1 MCINLMCYKSFDR
14 KGDNMTDKD
23 LNVVY
28 GELISRC
35 WEDEDFKK
43 RFINETAEVLKEAGL
58 PVEENVEYKVIE
70 AEANENYVVLPDKN
84 VAETVREIT
93 KLLLSVSEQTDIIV
107 PEGSKIVVLQNTE
120 TLRYIVLKKAP
131 EVLTEVELDM
141 VAGGK
146 GKNAAV
152 NINIGAAVN
161 VAAAATVTVAGA
173 AINVAAAAVAVGA
186 AGVVVVAG
194 AVFI

>member
-1 MCINLMCYKSFDR
+1 
-14 KGDNMTDKD
+14 MTEKD

-35 WEDEDFKK
+35 WEDEELKK

-120 TLRYIVLKKAP
+120 TFRYIVLKKAP

>member
-84 VAETVREIT
+84 VAETVKDLT
-93 KLLLSVSEQTDIIV
+93 KLLLSVSERSDIIV
-107 PEGSKIVVLQNTE
+107 PEGSKIVVLQNTGN
-120 TLRYIVLKKAP
+120 LHYIVLKKAP

-146 GKNAAV
+146 GKNVEQA
-152 NINIGAAVN
+152 INYGLAVN
-161 VAAAATVTVAGA
+161 VQTAAAVTTVAA
-173 AINVAAAAVAVGA
+173 ALNSAAAAVT
-186 AGVVVVAG
+186 VVVAG

>member
-1 MCINLMCYKSFDR
+1 M
-14 KGDNMTDKD
+14 
-23 LNVVY
+23 
-28 GELISRC
+28 
-35 WEDEDFKK
+35 
-43 RFINETAEVLKEAGL
+43 

-93 KLLLSVSEQTDIIV
+93 KLLLSVSERSDIIV
-107 PEGSKIVVLQNTE
+107 PEGSKIVVLQNTGN
-120 TLRYIVLKKAP
+120 LHYIVLKKAP

>member
-70 AEANENYVVLPDKN
+70 AEVNENYVVLPDKN
-84 VAETVREIT
+84 VAETVKDLT
-93 KLLLSVSEQTDIIV
+93 KLLLSVSERSDIIV
-107 PEGSKIVVLQNTE
+107 PEGSKIVVLQNTGN
-120 TLRYIVLKKAP
+120 LHFIVLKKAP

-146 GKNAAV
+146 GKNVEQA
-152 NINIGAAVN
+152 INYGLAVN
-161 VAAAATVTVAGA
+161 VQTAAAVTTVAA
-173 AINVAAAAVAVGA
+173 ALNSAAAAVT
-186 AGVVVVAG
+186 VVVAG

>member
-1 MCINLMCYKSFDR
+1 MGNLYLGAGKMK
-14 KGDNMTDKD
+14 N
-23 LNVVY
+23 L
-28 GELISRC
+28 
-35 WEDEDFKK
+35 
-43 RFINETAEVLKEAGL
+43 TAEVLKEAGL

>member
-1 MCINLMCYKSFDR
+1 MCINSMCYKSFDR

-70 AEANENYVVLPDKN
+70 AEVNENYVVLPDKN
-84 VAETVREIT
+84 VAETVKDLT
-93 KLLLSVSEQTDIIV
+93 KLLLSVSERSDIIV
-107 PEGSKIVVLQNTE
+107 PEGSKIVVLQNTGN
-120 TLRYIVLKKAP
+120 LHYIVLKKAP

-146 GKNAAV
+146 GKNVEQA
-152 NINIGAAVN
+152 INYGLAVN
-161 VAAAATVTVAGA
+161 VQTAAAVTTVAA
-173 AINVAAAAVAVGA
+173 ALNSAAAAVT
-186 AGVVVVAG
+186 VVVAG

>member
-1 MCINLMCYKSFDR
+1 
-14 KGDNMTDKD
+14 MTDKD
-23 LNVVY
+23 LNVIY

-93 KLLLSVSEQTDIIV
+93 KLLLSVSERSDIIV
-107 PEGSKIVVLQNTE
+107 PEGSKIVVLQNTGN
-120 TLRYIVLKKAP
+120 LHYIVLKKAP

-146 GKNAAV
+146 GKNVEHA
-152 NINIGAAVN
+152 INYGLAVN
-161 VAAAATVTVAGA
+161 VQTAAAVTTVAA
-173 AINVAAAAVAVGA
+173 ALNSAAAAVT
-186 AGVVVVAG
+186 VVVAG

>member
-146 GKNAAV
+146 GKNVEQA
-152 NINIGAAVN
+152 INYGLAVN
-161 VAAAATVTVAGA
+161 VQTAAAVTTVAA
-173 AINVAAAAVAVGA
+173 ALNSAAAAVT
-186 AGVVVVAG
+186 VVVAG

>member
-84 VAETVREIT
+84 VAETVKEIT

-146 GKNAAV
+146 GKNVEHA
-152 NINIGAAVN
+152 INYGLAVN
-161 VAAAATVTVAGA
+161 VQTAAAVTTVAA
-173 AINVAAAAVAVGA
+173 ALNSAAAAVT
-186 AGVVVVAG
+186 VVVAG

>member
-70 AEANENYVVLPDKN
+70 AEVNENYVVLPDKN
-84 VAETVREIT
+84 VAETVKDLT
-93 KLLLSVSEQTDIIV
+93 KLLLSVSERSDIIV
-107 PEGSKIVVLQNTE
+107 PEGSKIVVLQNTGN
-120 TLRYIVLKKAP
+120 LHYIVLKKAP

-146 GKNAAV
+146 GKNVEQA
-152 NINIGAAVN
+152 INYGLAVN
-161 VAAAATVTVAGA
+161 VQTAAAVTTVAA
-173 AINVAAAAVAVGA
+173 ALNSAAAAVT
-186 AGVVVVAG
+186 VVVAG

>member
-70 AEANENYVVLPDKN
+70 AEVNENYVVLPDKN

-146 GKNAAV
+146 GKNVEQA
-152 NINIGAAVN
+152 INYGLAVN
-161 VAAAATVTVAGA
+161 VQTAAAVTTVAA
-173 AINVAAAAVAVGA
+173 ALNSAAAAVT
-186 AGVVVVAG
+186 VVVAG

>member
-70 AEANENYVVLPDKN
+70 AEVNENYVFFPYKN
-84 VAETVREIT
+84 VAETVKYLT
-93 KLLLSVSEQTDIIV
+93 KLLLSVSERSDIIV
-107 PEGSKIVVLQNTE
+107 PEGSKIVVLQNTGN
-120 TLRYIVLKKAP
+120 LHYIVLKKAP

-146 GKNAAV
+146 GKNVEQA
-152 NINIGAAVN
+152 INYGLAVN
-161 VAAAATVTVAGA
+161 VQTAAAVTTVAA
-173 AINVAAAAVAVGA
+173 ALNSAAAAVT
-186 AGVVVVAG
+186 VVVAG

>member
-1 MCINLMCYKSFDR
+1 
-14 KGDNMTDKD
+14 MTEKD

-35 WEDEDFKK
+35 WEDEELKK

-146 GKNAAV
+146 GKNVEQA
-152 NINIGAAVN
+152 INYGLAVN
-161 VAAAATVTVAGA
+161 VQTAAAVTTVAA
-173 AINVAAAAVAVGA
+173 ALNSAAAAVT
-186 AGVVVVAG
+186 VVVAG

>member
-70 AEANENYVVLPDKN
+70 AEANE
-84 VAETVREIT
+84 
-93 KLLLSVSEQTDIIV
+93 
-107 PEGSKIVVLQNTE
+107 KIGRAHV
-120 TLRYIVLKKAP
+120 
-131 EVLTEVELDM
+131 
-141 VAGGK
+141 
-146 GKNAAV
+146 
-152 NINIGAAVN
+152 
-161 VAAAATVTVAGA
+161 
-173 AINVAAAAVAVGA
+173 
-186 AGVVVVAG
+186 
-194 AVFI
+194 

>member
-1 MCINLMCYKSFDR
+1 MCINLMCYKIFDR

-84 VAETVREIT
+84 VAETVKEIT

-146 GKNAAV
+146 GKNVEQA
-152 NINIGAAVN
+152 INYGLAVN
-161 VAAAATVTVAGA
+161 VQTAAAVTTVAA
-173 AINVAAAAVAVGA
+173 ALNSAAAAVT
-186 AGVVVVAG
+186 VVVAG

>member
-1 MCINLMCYKSFDR
+1 
-14 KGDNMTDKD
+14 MTEKD

-35 WEDEDFKK
+35 WEDEEFKK

-93 KLLLSVSEQTDIIV
+93 KLLLSVSERSDIIV
-107 PEGSKIVVLQNTE
+107 PEGSKIVVLQNTGN
-120 TLRYIVLKKAP
+120 LYYIVLKKAP

-146 GKNAAV
+146 GKNVEQA
-152 NINIGAAVN
+152 INYGLAVN
-161 VAAAATVTVAGA
+161 VQTAAAVTTVAA
-173 AINVAAAAVAVGA
+173 ALNSAAAAVT
-186 AGVVVVAG
+186 VVVAG

>member
-70 AEANENYVVLPDKN
+70 AEVNENYVVLPDKN
-84 VAETVREIT
+84 VAETVKDIT
-93 KLLLSVSEQTDIIV
+93 KLLLSVSERSDIIV
-107 PEGSKIVVLQNTE
+107 PEGSKIVVLQNTGN
-120 TLRYIVLKKAP
+120 LHYIVLKKAP

-146 GKNAAV
+146 GKNVEQA
-152 NINIGAAVN
+152 INYGLAVN
-161 VAAAATVTVAGA
+161 VQTAAAVTTVAA
-173 AINVAAAAVAVGA
+173 ALNSAAAAVT
-186 AGVVVVAG
+186 VVVAG

>member
-1 MCINLMCYKSFDR
+1 
-14 KGDNMTDKD
+14 MTEKD

-35 WEDEDFKK
+35 WEDEELKK

-131 EVLTEVELDM
+131 EVLTEW
-141 VAGGK
+141 
-146 GKNAAV
+146 
-152 NINIGAAVN
+152 
-161 VAAAATVTVAGA
+161 
-173 AINVAAAAVAVGA
+173 
-186 AGVVVVAG
+186 
-194 AVFI
+194 

>member
-70 AEANENYVVLPDKN
+70 AEANENYVILPDKN

-146 GKNAAV
+146 GKNVEHA
-152 NINIGAAVN
+152 INYGLAVN
-161 VAAAATVTVAGA
+161 VQTAAAVTTVAA
-173 AINVAAAAVAVGA
+173 ALNSAAAAVT
-186 AGVVVVAG
+186 VVVAG

>member
-1 MCINLMCYKSFDR
+1 
-14 KGDNMTDKD
+14 MTEKD
-23 LNVVY
+23 INVVY

-35 WEDEDFKK
+35 WEDEELKK

-161 VAAAATVTVAGA
+161 VAAATVTVAGA

>member
-1 MCINLMCYKSFDR
+1 M
-14 KGDNMTDKD
+14 
-23 LNVVY
+23 
-28 GELISRC
+28 
-35 WEDEDFKK
+35 
-43 RFINETAEVLKEAGL
+43 
-58 PVEENVEYKVIE
+58 
-70 AEANENYVVLPDKN
+70 
-84 VAETVREIT
+84 
-93 KLLLSVSEQTDIIV
+93 LSVSEQTDIIV

-131 EVLTEVELDM
+131 EVLTEIELDM

>member
-84 VAETVREIT
+84 VAETVKEIT

-146 GKNAAV
+146 GKNVEQA
-152 NINIGAAVN
+152 INYGLAVN
-161 VAAAATVTVAGA
+161 VQTAAAVTTVAA
-173 AINVAAAAVAVGA
+173 ALNSAAAAVT
-186 AGVVVVAG
+186 VVVAG

>member
-93 KLLLSVSEQTDIIV
+93 KLLLSVSERSDIIV
-107 PEGSKIVVLQNTE
+107 PEGSKIVVLQNTGN
-120 TLRYIVLKKAP
+120 LHYIVLKKAP

-146 GKNAAV
+146 GKNVEQA
-152 NINIGAAVN
+152 INYGLAVN
-161 VAAAATVTVAGA
+161 VQTAAAVTTVAA
-173 AINVAAAAVAVGA
+173 ALNSAAAAVT
-186 AGVVVVAG
+186 VVVAG

>member
-93 KLLLSVSEQTDIIV
+93 KLLLSVSERSDIIV
-107 PEGSKIVVLQNTE
+107 PEGSKIVVLQNTGN
-120 TLRYIVLKKAP
+120 LYYIVLKKAP

-146 GKNAAV
+146 GKNVEQA
-152 NINIGAAVN
+152 INYGLAVN
-161 VAAAATVTVAGA
+161 VQTAAAVTTVAA
-173 AINVAAAAVAVGA
+173 ALNSAAAAVT
-186 AGVVVVAG
+186 VVVAG

>member
-70 AEANENYVVLPDKN
+70 AEVNENYVVLPDKN
-84 VAETVREIT
+84 VAETVKDLT
-93 KLLLSVSEQTDIIV
+93 KLLLSVTERSDIIV
-107 PEGSKIVVLQNTE
+107 PEGSKIVVLQNTGN
-120 TLRYIVLKKAP
+120 LHYIVLKKAP

-146 GKNAAV
+146 GKNVEQA
-152 NINIGAAVN
+152 INYGLAVN
-161 VAAAATVTVAGA
+161 VQTAAAVTTVAA
-173 AINVAAAAVAVGA
+173 ALNSAAAAVT
-186 AGVVVVAG
+186 VVVAG

>member
-1 MCINLMCYKSFDR
+1 M
-14 KGDNMTDKD
+14 
-23 LNVVY
+23 
-28 GELISRC
+28 
-35 WEDEDFKK
+35 
-43 RFINETAEVLKEAGL
+43 

>member
-1 MCINLMCYKSFDR
+1 MCINSMCYKSFDR

-146 GKNAAV
+146 GKNVEQA
-152 NINIGAAVN
+152 INYGLAVN
-161 VAAAATVTVAGA
+161 VQTAAAVTTVAA
-173 AINVAAAAVAVGA
+173 ALNSAAAAVT
-186 AGVVVVAG
+186 VVVAG

>member
-1 MCINLMCYKSFDR
+1 
-14 KGDNMTDKD
+14 MTEKD

-35 WEDEDFKK
+35 WEDEEFKK

>member
-1 MCINLMCYKSFDR
+1 MCINLMCYKIFDR

-70 AEANENYVVLPDKN
+70 AEVNENYVVLPDKN
-84 VAETVREIT
+84 VAETVKDLT
-93 KLLLSVSEQTDIIV
+93 KLLLSVSERSDIIV
-107 PEGSKIVVLQNTE
+107 PEGSKIVVLQNTGN
-120 TLRYIVLKKAP
+120 LHYIVLKKAP

-146 GKNAAV
+146 GKNVEQA
-152 NINIGAAVN
+152 INYGLAVN
-161 VAAAATVTVAGA
+161 VQTAAAVTTVAA
-173 AINVAAAAVAVGA
+173 ALNSAAAAVT
-186 AGVVVVAG
+186 VVVAG

>member
-146 GKNAAV
+146 GKNVEHA
-152 NINIGAAVN
+152 INYGLAVN
-161 VAAAATVTVAGA
+161 VQTAAAVTTVAA
-173 AINVAAAAVAVGA
+173 ALNSAAAAVT
-186 AGVVVVAG
+186 VVVAG

>member
-70 AEANENYVVLPDKN
+70 AEVNENYVVLPDKN
-84 VAETVREIT
+84 VAETVKDLT
-93 KLLLSVSEQTDIIV
+93 KLLLSVSEQSDIIV
-107 PEGSKIVVLQNTE
+107 PEGSKIVVLQNTGN
-120 TLRYIVLKKAP
+120 LHYIVLKKAP

-146 GKNAAV
+146 GKNVEQA
-152 NINIGAAVN
+152 INYGLAVN
-161 VAAAATVTVAGA
+161 VQTAAAVTTVAA
-173 AINVAAAAVAVGA
+173 ALNSAAAAVT
-186 AGVVVVAG
+186 VVVAG

>member
-93 KLLLSVSEQTDIIV
+93 KLLLSVSERSDIIV
-107 PEGSKIVVLQNTE
+107 PEGSKIVVLQNTGN
-120 TLRYIVLKKAP
+120 LHYIVLKKAP

-146 GKNAAV
+146 GKNVEHA
-152 NINIGAAVN
+152 INYGLAVN
-161 VAAAATVTVAGA
+161 VQTAAAVTTVAA
-173 AINVAAAAVAVGA
+173 ALNSAAAAVT
-186 AGVVVVAG
+186 VVVAG

>member
-1 MCINLMCYKSFDR
+1 
-14 KGDNMTDKD
+14 MTGKD

-35 WEDEDFKK
+35 WEDEELKK

-70 AEANENYVVLPDKN
+70 AEVNENYVVLPDKN
-84 VAETVREIT
+84 VAETVKDLT
-93 KLLLSVSEQTDIIV
+93 KLLLSVSERSDIIV
-107 PEGSKIVVLQNTE
+107 PEGSKIVVLQNTGN
-120 TLRYIVLKKAP
+120 LHYIVLKKAP

-146 GKNAAV
+146 GKNVEQA
-152 NINIGAAVN
+152 INYGLAVN
-161 VAAAATVTVAGA
+161 VQTAAAVTTVAA
-173 AINVAAAAVAVGA
+173 ALNSAAAAVT
-186 AGVVVVAG
+186 VVVAG

>member
-1 MCINLMCYKSFDR
+1 MKI
-14 KGDNMTDKD
+14 
-23 LNVVY
+23 
-28 GELISRC
+28 
-35 WEDEDFKK
+35 
-43 RFINETAEVLKEAGL
+43 
-58 PVEENVEYKVIE
+58 ENVEYKVIE

>member
-1 MCINLMCYKSFDR
+1 
-14 KGDNMTDKD
+14 MTDKD

-146 GKNAAV
+146 GKNVEQA
-152 NINIGAAVN
+152 INYGLAVN
-161 VAAAATVTVAGA
+161 VQTAAAVTTVAA
-173 AINVAAAAVAVGA
+173 ALNSAAAAVT
-186 AGVVVVAG
+186 VVVAG

>member
-14 KGDNMTDKD
+14 KGDNMTEKD
-23 LNVVY
+23 LIVVY

-70 AEANENYVVLPDKN
+70 AEVNENYVVLPDKN
-84 VAETVREIT
+84 VAETVKDLT
-93 KLLLSVSEQTDIIV
+93 KLLLSVSERSDIIV
-107 PEGSKIVVLQNTE
+107 PEGSKIVVLQNTGN
-120 TLRYIVLKKAP
+120 LHYIVLKKAP

-146 GKNAAV
+146 GKNVEHA
-152 NINIGAAVN
+152 INYGLAVN
-161 VAAAATVTVAGA
+161 VQTAAAVTTVAA
-173 AINVAAAAVAVGA
+173 ALNSAAAAVT
-186 AGVVVVAG
+186 VVVAG